1 MPNNQNIYAEI
12 TNIAEELM
20 RQGKTLAVAES
31 CTGGYIAH
39 LITSISGSSAYF
51 KGGVVAYSNEI
62 KQRIL
67 QVQATTLESQGAVS
81 RQTVEEMAS
90 NLLNLFD
97 ADYAVAVSGIAGP
110 GGGSVEKPVG
120 TVWIAIASGE
130 KRIVSTCFSFG
141 GDRNLII
148 QQTAAAAF
156 GMLLKV
162 ATLDP
167 FISLSYNLKI
177 KSER

>member
-81 RQTVEEMAS
+81 RQT
-90 NLLNLFD
+90 
-97 ADYAVAVSGIAGP
+97 
-110 GGGSVEKPVG
+110 
-120 TVWIAIASGE
+120 
-130 KRIVSTCFSFG
+130 
-141 GDRNLII
+141 
-148 QQTAAAAF
+148 
-156 GMLLKV
+156 
-162 ATLDP
+162 
-167 FISLSYNLKI
+167 
-177 KSER
+177 